1 MRLCRA
7 IFFVS
12 ALFALL
18 PASAIAVDPA
28 KLTGSVKTPL
38 ILDEVTLNKLP
49 VNSIEVSYARAAG
62 STKGTYTGVLLWDLL
77 AKAELLSDTGTN
89 GRLKHTLLVT
99 SRDGYAVTVALGEFD
114 PAYGN
119 KKVLLAY
126 KGSDNVPSFE
136 HLRLLVPGDVHAG
149 RAVRDIAS
157 IEVR

>member
-1 MRLCRA
+1 VFL
-7 IFFVS
+7 IL

-18 PASAIAVDPA
+18 PLPALATDEA
-28 KLTGSVKTPL
+28 KLVGAVKAPL
-38 ILDEVTLNKLP
+38 VLDEATLNKLP
-49 VNSIEVSYARAAG
+49 VASVEISYARASG
-62 STKGTYTGVLLWDLL
+62 STKGTYVGVLLWDLL
-77 AKAELLSDTGTN
+77 AQAGTVDGAGTN
-89 GRLKHTLLVT
+89 SRLRHTLLVT
-99 SRDGYAVTVALGEFD
+99 SRDGYSVAIALGELD

-126 KGSDNVPSFE
+126 KGTDNVPSFA